1 MEDGTCVQ
9 EGVRQLESLIRAEI
23 ASAGGILPFA
33 RFMELALYAPDLGYY
48 EREEPIVGRAGDFYT
63 SVSVGPLLGEL
74 IGFQVATWLEALPEG
89 PLHLVEAGA
98 HTGQLSLD
106 LLRHLRSH
114 HPDLADRVRLCLVE
128 PSSRRQGWQRET
140 LKDLAGTVSWFT
152 TLQDLHRSHPCLQG
166 VLYANELLDAF
177 PVHCAAWDRARG
189 RWGEL
194 GVGWENGRFIWVP
207 LPEPRPTIR
216 AGLRR
221 LDLLPQELLELLPEG
236 FRVELAPGA
245 ADWWREAAGCVQRG
259 WLVTLDYGLSDL
271 EFLMPHRAAG
281 TLRTYHRHRP
291 GGDPLDQPGLQDLTA
306 HIHWDDIRSAGEQAG
321 LSTETLTSQRQWL
334 SGILAATVKSGERF
348 PEWDASRVRQ
358 FQTLTHPE
366 HLGQAFRVLVQS
378 RG

>member
-1 MEDGTCVQ
+1 MQ
-9 EGVRQLESLIRAEI
+9 ESVLQLESLIRAEI
-23 ASAGGILPFA
+23 ASAGGTLPFT

-89 PLHLVEAGA
+89 PLHLIEAGA

-114 HPDLADRVRLCLVE
+114 HPNLADRVHLCLVE
-128 PSSRRQGWQRET
+128 PSSRRQRWQRAT
-140 LKDLAGTVSWFT
+140 LRDLTGKVSWFS
-152 TLQDLHRSHPCLQG
+152 TLQDLHQAHPCLHG

-177 PVHCAAWDRARG
+177 PVHCTAWDRGLR
-189 RWGEL
+189 RWREL
-194 GVGWENGRFIWVP
+194 GAGWENGRFVWVP
-207 LPEPRPTIR
+207 LPQPCPTISTGLQR
-216 AGLRR
+216 LAGL
-221 LDLLPQELLELLPEG
+221 PGELLDLLPEG
-236 FRVELAPGA
+236 FRVELAPAA

-259 WLVTLDYGLSDL
+259 WMVTLDYGLSDL
-271 EFLMPHRAAG
+271 EFLMPHRSAG
-281 TLRTYHRHRP
+281 TLRTYRRHRP
-291 GGDPLDQPGLQDLTA
+291 GGDPLDQPGLQDITA
-306 HIHWDDIRSAGEQAG
+306 HIHWDDIRLAGEQAG
-321 LSTETLTSQRQWL
+321 LSTQTLTSQRQWL
-334 SGILAATVKSGERF
+334 SGILAASVKSGEWF